1 MAWTQPIRWL
11 ALVAIL
17 AAMVLLGSR
26 QDLHATTHD
35 AVSPDHVQRQP
46 ASDCVSDV
54 LLEKVR
60 HYYDVNKHRSP
71 GYGTNWKRVLI
82 AFGDVE
88 DSQLTAMSAADARTR
103 ESRWF
108 GWQPVRK
115 ALECIEAK
123 ASPPQT
129 QQPQPTQQPAVFS
142 EISVTAGPDVVEGDI
157 LTFTVTATP
166 APTAPLN
173 VDVTV
178 TATGSYAVAATTYSA
193 SIPTS
198 GSWTMKLSTYAD
210 SIDEPDGTVTATID
224 PGSGYTISSTA
235 GSATLTVQ
243 DDDDPPLPQ
252 VGISSGHM
260 SIVEGDDVTL
270 TITSTPAPTSPL
282 TVPLSIVATGDFG
295 VTSGSRTVTIPTSG
309 SLTHT
314 ISTTDDDTPESDGS
328 LSILLGTGAGY
339 DRSLNGSYR
348 YIQIA
353 DNDFTFAALQSPQS
367 AQPTQASG
375 PSISITTSVPAR
387 AEANGKRIIPEGNA
401 FTVTVTAD
409 SPPSSDLTVKVRMTA
424 RGGHLASPN
433 GSWNPNNTSIASC
446 SFNTTADQ
454 FEYDLEV
461 TIPGGD
467 KTGTLNVRTKANLLN
482 TPHSTFK
489 FLLMGDNSYVVSG
502 NDNVKVTIASIPL
515 KGSNVGRAPLSWV
528 RGWHNS
534 ALGDV
539 LPGLWER
546 VRLAMGDP
554 NLTLSDAS
562 ASPMTAAEA
571 GEIQSRYPALTLVPL
586 NLSHGVMDWL
596 NWGRTAEIL
605 REIEA
610 CAKLSQVKPSIN
622 VEADQH
628 VHEGTPASF
637 TITAVP
643 APSTALSVPI
653 TVTTVQNDV
662 TTTTNVSVTVPA
674 GSGSVT
680 HTANTSNNNMS
691 GGGTVTVTLD
701 PVTDMDA
708 YTLGNADTATV
719 TLFDPGDTITGGTPH
734 LSVTANTSSI
744 TEGGN
749 VVFTVTATP
758 AITETIS
765 VIYDFSSANVRMT
778 QVRVARSDTS
788 GSSTRTPG
796 SGTRDDFGVFHTPGT
811 TVTVTVTTQD
821 DSTNNGNGTVTLT
834 LRGAVGA
841 KLAEGHGSATV
852 TVTEND

>member
-1 MAWTQPIRWL
+1 MARTQPIRWL
-11 ALVAIL
+11 AVVAMI
-17 AAMVLLGSR
+17 AAIVLLVSW

-35 AVSPDHVQRQP
+35 AVPPDHVQRPP
-46 ASDCVSDV
+46 ATDCVPDV

-60 HYYDVNKHRSP
+60 NYYDINKHRSP
-71 GYGTNWKRVLI
+71 GFGTNWKRVLI

-115 ALECIEAK
+115 ALDCIEAK
-123 ASPPQT
+123 SAPPQPEQT
-129 QQPQPTQQPAVFS
+129 QRPAVSS

-173 VDVTV
+173 VDVTI
-178 TATGSYAVAATTYSA
+178 TATGSYAVPATTYSA

-339 DRSLNGSYR
+339 NPSLNGSYR

-367 AQPTQASG
+367 VQPAQASG
-375 PSISITTSVPAR
+375 PTISITTSVPAR

-489 FLLMGDNSYVVSG
+489 FSLMGDNSYVVSG

-528 RGWHNS
+528 RGWHNR

-643 APSTALSVPI
+643 APSTELSVPI
-653 TVTTVQNDV
+653 SVTTVQNDV

-691 GGGTVTVTLD
+691 GGGTVTVTLN
-701 PVTDMDA
+701 PVTDMAA
-708 YTLGNADTATV
+708 YTLGNADTAAV

-765 VIYDFSSANVRMT
+765 VIYDFSSSNVRMT

-788 GSSTRTPG
+788 GTSTRTPS

>member
-71 GYGTNWKRVLI
+71 GFGTNWKRVLI

-115 ALECIEAK
+115 ALDCIEAK
-123 ASPPQT
+123 ASPPQI
-129 QQPQPTQQPAVFS
+129 QQPQPTQQPAVSS

-178 TATGSYAVAATTYSA
+178 TATGSYAVPATTYTA
-193 SIPTS
+193 PIPTS
-198 GSWTMKLSTYAD
+198 GSWLMKLSSYAD

-224 PGSGYTISSTA
+224 QGSGYTISSTA

-367 AQPTQASG
+367 AQPAQASG
-375 PSISITTSVPAR
+375 PTISITTSVPAR

-424 RGGHLASPN
+424 RGGHIASPN

-489 FLLMGDNSYVVSG
+489 FSLMGDNSYVVSG

-571 GEIQSRYPALTLVPL
+571 GEIQSRYPKLTLVPL

-643 APSTALSVPI
+643 APSTELSVPI
-653 TVTTVQNDV
+653 TVTTVQNGV
-662 TTTTNVSVTVPA
+662 TTTTNVSVNVPA

-701 PVTDMDA
+701 TATDSAA

-765 VIYDFSSANVRMT
+765 VIYDFSSSNVRMT

-788 GSSTRTPG
+788 GTSTRTPS

>member
-1 MAWTQPIRWL
+1 MARTLPIRWL
-11 ALVAIL
+11 ALAGML
-17 AAMVLLGSR
+17 AAMVLFGSR

-35 AVSPDHVQRQP
+35 AVPPDYVQRQP
-46 ASDCVSDV
+46 ASDCVSDA

-60 HYYDVNKHRSP
+60 HYYEINKHRSP
-71 GYGTNWKRVLI
+71 GFGTNWKRVLI

-115 ALECIEAK
+115 ALDCIEAK
-123 ASPPQT
+123 SAPT
-129 QQPQPTQQPAVFS
+129 QPEQTQQPAVFS

-270 TITSTPAPTSPL
+270 MITSTPAPTSPL

-295 VTSGSRTVTIPTSG
+295 VPNGSRTVTIPTSG

-314 ISTTDDDTPESDGS
+314 ISTTNDDTPESDGS

-339 DRSLNGSYR
+339 NPSLNGSYR
-348 YIQIA
+348 YIQIT

-424 RGGHLASPN
+424 RGGHVASPN

-446 SFNTTADQ
+446 SFNATADQ

-489 FLLMGDNSYVVSG
+489 FSLMGDNSYVVSG

-554 NLTLSDAS
+554 NVTLSDAS

-643 APSTALSVPI
+643 APSTELSVPI

-691 GGGTVTVTLD
+691 GGGTVTVTLN
-701 PVTDMDA
+701 PVTDMAA

-765 VIYDFSSANVRMT
+765 VIYDFSSSNVRMT

-788 GSSTRTPG
+788 GTSTRTPS